1 MEKKNTPLLKQDTYV
16 FADVSNI
23 RSSCL
28 KTLDFLID
36 FVKLLDYFK
45 RRYPNLK
52 AVRYYEGI
60 ASDDEKKR
68 KMFRFLGKQGYI
80 ICPLERKSYIFK
92 ETKEADV
99 KCPKCKHK
107 WTAEIVEEHLTM
119 KSNVDVY
126 LATQLLRVAHFA
138 TEPTHIILVSC
149 DGDYAEMIKDAL
161 ENENVTITVLATPM
175 VRNFARSASASQRLK
190 SKQACFS
197 PTAASPMKK
206 NTLSVRLKELR
217 ILEPRFKLYN
227 IENIRQHIEADPD
240 YRKH

>member
-1 MEKKNTPLLKQDTYV
+1 MKKEISLSIQDTYI
-16 FADVSNI
+16 FIDVSNI
-23 RSSCL
+23 RSTCL

-45 RRYPNLK
+45 RRYPKLK

-60 ASDDEKKR
+60 ASDDEKKY
-68 KMFRFLGKQGYI
+68 KMFKFLEKIGYI
-80 ICPLERKSYIFK
+80 ICPLERKSYTLK
-92 ETKEADV
+92 ETKEVDV

-107 WTAEIVEEHLTM
+107 WTVKIVEEHLTM

-161 ENENVTITVLATPM
+161 ENENVTITVLATPH
-175 VRNFARSASASQRLK
+175 VRILR
-190 SKQACFS
+190 
-197 PTAASPMKK
+197 K
-206 NTLSVRLKELR
+206 NTLSKRLKMLYTELGKDNNR
-217 ILEPRFKLYN
+217 YHLKN
-227 IENIRQHIEADPD
+227 IANIGAMISA
-240 YRKH
+240 